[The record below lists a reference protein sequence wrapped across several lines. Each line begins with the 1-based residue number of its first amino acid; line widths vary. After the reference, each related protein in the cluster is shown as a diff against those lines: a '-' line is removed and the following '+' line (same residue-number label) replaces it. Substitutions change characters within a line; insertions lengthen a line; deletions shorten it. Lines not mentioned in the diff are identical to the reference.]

1 MGQRTLESYIGMRH
15 LRSLLANAN
24 RMLSEPIIPLWP
36 VELLRV
42 VDAMVFSMP
51 EGAAAPALP
60 PTPFRKLQVVF
71 DVMGQGAQDIQFW
84 DGDCMLLSIRRKA
97 NGGRLGASAKGLYV
111 AWRSRVA
118 GDRRRLLEQCAAMC
132 GVELEIGR
140 RQGGEVT
147 VLLHRHE
154 ESGRKTWEAWP
165 PQKGLVIARMGHG
178 TRVIFV
184 DPVSRE
190 Y

>member
-1 MGQRTLESYIGMRH
+1 MARLK
-15 LRSLLANAN
+15 SLLANAN
-24 RMLSEPIIPLWP
+24 RMLSEPIIPSWP
-36 VELLRV
+36 VELLQV

-51 EGAAAPALP
+51 EGAAPPALP

-84 DGDCMLLSIRRKA
+84 DGGCMLLSIWRKA

-111 AWRSRVA
+111 AWRSRVS
-118 GDRRRLLEQCAAMC
+118 GDRRRLLYESAAMC

-147 VLLHRHE
+147 ELRHRRE
-154 ESGRKTWEAWP
+154 KSGRKTWEAWP
-165 PQKGLVIARMGHG
+165 SQKGLVIARMGHG

>member
-1 MGQRTLESYIGMRH
+1 MAR
-15 LRSLLANAN
+15 LRSLLADAH
-24 RMLSEPIIPLWP
+24 RMLSEPIIPRWP
-36 VELLRV
+36 VELLQV

-51 EGAAAPALP
+51 VGAAPPALP
-60 PTPFRKLQVVF
+60 PTPFRNLQVVF

-84 DGDCMLLSIRRKA
+84 DGGCILLSIRRKA
-97 NGGRLGASAKGLYV
+97 HAGGLGASAKGLYV
-111 AWRSRVA
+111 AWRSRVS
-118 GDRRRLLEQCAAMC
+118 GDRRRLLDQCAAMC

>member
-1 MGQRTLESYIGMRH
+1 
-15 LRSLLANAN
+15 
-24 RMLSEPIIPLWP
+24 
-36 VELLRV
+36 
-42 VDAMVFSMP
+42 MP

-60 PTPFRKLQVVF
+60 PTPFRKMQIVF

-140 RQGGEVT
+140 CQGGEVT
-147 VLLHRHE
+147 VLRHRHE
-154 ESGRKTWEAWP
+154 ESGRKKGEVWP
-165 PQKGLVIARMGHG
+165 PKKGLVIARMGHG

>member
-1 MGQRTLESYIGMRH
+1 MGQRTLESNIGMRH
-15 LRSLLANAN
+15 LRNLLANAN
-24 RMLSEPIIPLWP
+24 RMLSEPIIPMWP
-36 VELLRV
+36 VELLQV

-51 EGAAAPALP
+51 EGAAPPALP

-111 AWRSRVA
+111 AWRSRIS

-132 GVELEIGR
+132 GAELEIGR

-147 VLLHRHE
+147 VLRDRWRGLRR
-154 ESGRKTWEAWP
+154 SPRAPCTRPKPPTSRFRVWP
-165 PQKGLVIARMGHG
+165 RPP
-178 TRVIFV
+178 TR
-184 DPVSRE
+184 SAKWWR
-190 Y
+190 